1 MTCIGSL
8 SCQSFG
14 PQPFQIF
21 AQRDLLLL
29 VFGQRAI
36 RWTEYVVGV
45 IFAFTHDVT
54 LSNCRVPAGLS
65 QNGIAIRDEQLDRKQ
80 PRLEAAGWW
89 TGAARPLRDGGL
101 DQELRPVNFPAS
113 PALLPSIRPL
123 RESSVKKP
131 NSAVTYR
138 GRLR

>member
-1 MTCIGSL
+1 MTCVGSL

-45 IFAFTHDVT
+45 IFAFAHDVT
-54 LSNCRVPAGLS
+54 LSNCRVPARLS
-65 QNGIAIRDEQLDRKQ
+65 EIGIAIRDEQLDRKR
-80 PRLEAAGWW
+80 PRLGLGGWS
-89 TGAARPLRDGGL
+89 TGAARPLRDEWGH
-101 DQELRPVNFPAS
+101 PAQIS
-113 PALLPSIRPL
+113 H
-123 RESSVKKP
+123 
-131 NSAVTYR
+131 
-138 GRLR
+138 RLK

>member
-1 MTCIGSL
+1 MTSVGSL

-29 VFGQRAI
+29 VFGQRAV

-54 LSNCRVPAGLS
+54 LSNCRVPARLS
-65 QNGIAIRDEQLDRKQ
+65 QIGVAIRDEQLDRKR
-80 PRLEAAGWW
+80 PRLGLGGWS
-89 TGAARPLRDGGL
+89 TGAARPLRDEWGH
-101 DQELRPVNFPAS
+101 PAQ
-113 PALLPSIRPL
+113 I
-123 RESSVKKP
+123 
-131 NSAVTYR
+131 
-138 GRLR
+138 